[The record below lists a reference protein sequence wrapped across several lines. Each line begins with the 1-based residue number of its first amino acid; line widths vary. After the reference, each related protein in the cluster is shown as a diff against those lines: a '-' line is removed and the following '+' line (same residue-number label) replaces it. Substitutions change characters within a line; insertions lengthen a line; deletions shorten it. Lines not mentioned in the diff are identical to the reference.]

1 MSDSNIFNQ
10 EEEQKASQAIED
22 NRDRS
27 SDVSNAAQKSPQT
40 PQSGPVEKEK
50 PVKDQVKEDIAH
62 HRNALHYGP
71 TDPDARFWGI
81 LATSRRNRSLS
92 RVSRRLRRSE
102 CERNRTAK
110 SDISC
115 RRQNEN
121 NNRLSDVSSRDK
133 FGEASF
139 RAEPLH
145 SPESDITPTSL
156 LHNTVTIV
164 EVYELLLAS
173 CAKILARFRAK
184 LKKERTI

>member
-50 PVKDQVKEDIAH
+50 PVKDQLKEDIAH
-62 HRNALHYGP
+62 RMPYTTGP
-71 TDPDARFWGI
+71 LIQMHDFGVYLP
-81 LATSRRNRSLS
+81 TSRHNRSLN

-102 CERNRTAK
+102 RERNRTAK

-115 RRQNEN
+115 RQQNEKN
-121 NNRLSDVSSRDK
+121 NGLSDVSSRDK

-139 RAEPLH
+139 RAEPRH
-145 SPESDITPTSL
+145 SPESDITPTPF

-173 CAKILARFRAK
+173 RAKILARFRAK

>member
-22 NRDRS
+22 KRDVS
-27 SDVSNAAQKSPQT
+27 SDVSNAAQKSPD
-40 PQSGPVEKEK
+40 PSVWPRRKGEASERSAKRGYRAP
-50 PVKDQVKEDIAH
+50 
-62 HRNALHYGP
+62 NALHYGP
-71 TDPDARFWGI
+71 ADPDARFWGI
-81 LATSRRNRSLS
+81 LATSRRNRSLN

-115 RRQNEN
+115 RRQNEKN
-121 NNRLSDVSSRDK
+121 NGLSDVSSRDK

-145 SPESDITPTSL
+145 SPESDITPTPL
-156 LHNTVTIV
+156 LHNAVTIV

-184 LKKERTI
+184 LKKEKTV